1 MTVQILDSGYN
12 TPIFEYQFPDKM
24 DYKDHTY
31 NSYNLLSI
39 LTPDKSYITDK
50 KIELDFPKNYNKMPN
65 GLLISK
71 NWKNTEK
78 GLRCPG
84 LIYLMFDNMT
94 KQVDIAMEVLHN
106 NDDSNRFSFTTFNID
121 KGKVLGSIKIGDKN
135 YIKKTIDVNKTLL
148 LRCDKDNIILK
159 KFILNIRRDINN

>member
-1 MTVQILDSGYN
+1 
-12 TPIFEYQFPDKM
+12 
-24 DYKDHTY
+24 
-31 NSYNLLSI
+31 
-39 LTPDKSYITDK
+39 
-50 KIELDFPKNYNKMPN
+50 MPN